1 MVYLLVRQLRAIF
14 TVPFVT
20 LIGRISGP
28 VREHMKCQAACA
40 RREPVICT
48 AGACI
53 YIAVAD
59 GVERLL

>member
-1 MVYLLVRQLRAIF
+1 VL
-14 TVPFVT
+14 FVT

-28 VREHMKCQAACA
+28 VREHMKCQAA
-40 RREPVICT
+40 
-48 AGACI
+48 GACI